1 MLTRQPTRRRVAGCC
16 AAVAAILVF
25 AAAAAPG
32 VAAAPAVHSRP
43 AAAAASSARS
53 RPAAAVAGLR
63 PAEFGPG
70 AAAQLV
76 QDVAR
81 AWKITQGSGVT
92 VAVLSTGVD
101 PNAVGLAGKV
111 RTGHDYVPLPYPTPL
126 NGTVIA
132 SAIAGAGP
140 TSASPIGPVGR
151 APQAKILSIRVFAD
165 TSVPGGTAYDDNL
178 DPGGAV
184 LGPAITEAVNLGAK
198 VIYVDVY
205 EESLPQQLEQAVQ
218 YAMTK
223 NVVVIALEP
232 PSGQSHGAAYPAS
245 LPGVIGAGVVSVSG
259 LPAAS
264 PKATNAKD
272 ESILVAA
279 PGNQLLASGPNGPD
293 YVVQNDYSANAWLV
307 GTAALIKSVYPDLP
321 SALVAR
327 AIALS
332 ARDHPAGGYNTTV
345 GFGLINPAG
354 ALQQASALAK
364 LTATAAPGA
373 AVANP
378 SARLA
383 SGAAPGTIDA
393 VHHSTVRLAGF
404 GTAIVV
410 GLACLLLAVPVARRG
425 RRGRAGQAGETG
437 QGSVRIS

>member
-1 MLTRQPTRRRVAGCC
+1 MLTRQRAPRRVAGCC

-25 AAAAAPG
+25 AAAVAPG
-32 VAAAPAVHSRP
+32 VTAAPVVSSR
-43 AAAAASSARS
+43 AAAAAAGSGPAARAAAARGPAS
-53 RPAAAVAGLR
+53 FGPAAATQLIKDTAG
-63 PAEFGPG
+63 
-70 AAAQLV
+70 
-76 QDVAR
+76 

-111 RTGHDYVPLPYPTPL
+111 RTGHDYVPLPYPTPID
-126 NGTVIA
+126 GTVIA

-140 TSASPIGPVGR
+140 TSASPIGPIGR

-165 TSVPGGTAYDDNL
+165 SSVPGSTAYDDNP

-184 LGPAITEAVNLGAK
+184 LGPAITEAVNQGAK

-218 YAMTK
+218 YALSK

-232 PSGQSHGAAYPAS
+232 ASTQSHGAAYPAS
-245 LPGVIGAGVVSVSG
+245 LPGVIGAGVVAVSG

-264 PKATNAKD
+264 PKVTNEQD

-279 PGNQLLASGPNGPD
+279 PGNQLLASGPSGPD

-307 GTAALIKSVYPDLP
+307 GTVALIKSVYPDLP
-321 SALVAR
+321 PALVAR

-364 LTATAAPGA
+364 LATTAAPGPG
-373 AVANP
+373 VASP

-383 SGAAPGTIDA
+383 AGPAPGIIDA
-393 VHHSTVRLAGF
+393 VHHSSVKLAGF
-404 GTAIVV
+404 GAAIVV
-410 GLACLLLAVPVARRG
+410 GLACLLLAVLLARRG
-425 RRGRAGQAGETG
+425 RRGHAGHAGHAA
-437 QGSVRIS
+437 

>member
-1 MLTRQPTRRRVAGCC
+1 MLTRQLTSRRVAGCS
-16 AAVAAILVF
+16 AAVAAILVL

-32 VAAAPAVHSRP
+32 VTAAPAASLRP
-43 AAAAASSARS
+43 AAAAGSSTSS
-53 RPAAAVAGLR
+53 RLAA
-63 PAEFGPG
+63 FGPG
-70 AAAQLV
+70 AAVQLV
-76 QDVAR
+76 KDTAS

-126 NGTVIA
+126 DGTLIA

-140 TSASPIGPVGR
+140 TSASPIGPIGR
-151 APQAKILSIRVFAD
+151 APQAKILSIRVLAD
-165 TSVPGGTAYDDNL
+165 SSVPGGIAYDDDL
-178 DPGGAV
+178 DPDGAV
-184 LGPAITEAVNLGAK
+184 LGPAITEAVNQGAK

-205 EESLPQQLEQAVQ
+205 ERSLPQELEQAVQ
-218 YAMTK
+218 YALSK
-223 NVVVIALEP
+223 NVVIIALEP
-232 PSGQSHGAAYPAS
+232 PSSPSGGVPYPAS
-245 LPGVIGAGVVSVSG
+245 LPGVIGAGVVPVSG

-264 PKATNAKD
+264 QNVTNQAD

-293 YVVQNDYSANAWLV
+293 YVVQNDYSATAWLA

-332 ARDHPAGGYNTTV
+332 ARDHPAGGYNTKV
-345 GFGLINPAG
+345 GFGLINPGG
-354 ALQQASALAK
+354 ALQQAAALAK

-383 SGAAPGTIDA
+383 SGPAPGVIDA
-393 VHHSTVRLAGF
+393 VHHSPAKLAGF
-404 GTAIVV
+404 GAAIVV
-410 GLACLLLAVPVARRG
+410 GLACLVLALLLGRRW
-425 RRGRAGQAGETG
+425 RRGRAAPPGMAPAPAAPGGTG
-437 QGSVRIS
+437 